1 MHSYHAAT
9 GVIYYAQINKNAVSC
24 WNSNKELKAANFKEV
39 VRDNDKLIYPS
50 DLSVSLCQLFEK
62 IYSWIWKNQIKY
74 VARNKEWLSIFFG
87 TITHIIMC
95 FGPKKDKFPN
105 MEPKH

>member
-50 DLSVSLCQLFEK
+50 DLSVSLCYLFESK
-62 IYSWIWKNQIKY
+62 IRKI
-74 VARNKEWLSIFFG
+74 
-87 TITHIIMC
+87 
-95 FGPKKDKFPN
+95 
-105 MEPKH
+105 

>member
-1 MHSYHAAT
+1 MLLILCKILFFSHFFPSSPSQLVGNRGKDTQSTMHSYHAAT

-50 DLSVSLCQLFEK
+50 DLSVSLCYLFESK
-62 IYSWIWKNQIKY
+62 IRKS
-74 VARNKEWLSIFFG
+74 
-87 TITHIIMC
+87 
-95 FGPKKDKFPN
+95 
-105 MEPKH
+105 